1 MNNTSKLIVDT
12 VRMKGDHVAFSLD
25 NEDVTF
31 SDLFLMARATSEYVH
46 NESVEHVGI
55 YCHSLKKFII
65 SFYSCLLSGTPAF
78 LISTSI
84 TEHEMESLCAQ
95 FKVTT
100 LLTDTNSSKLSE
112 NIKCIEPVSEVSLSQ
127 DIDFREYANIDGSNV
142 AFYLM
147 TSGTT
152 GKKRAVPV
160 THRNLLWTG
169 KIFNEFMGI
178 TENQKEMVL
187 IPLTHSFGARRI
199 IAQLLLGG
207 TIYSLNGIFNP
218 AAALMC
224 IKQNN
229 CSVLSLVP
237 SQVRMFQQYFKND
250 FNEIGNKIKFI
261 ELSSEYM
268 APHEK
273 KELVKSAPNA
283 QIVMGYGLTEAT
295 RSTLL
300 HFKKNADKIHTSG
313 KPISGIEVFILDKND
328 STVFDGGEGQIAIK
342 GSNVVDSYY
351 GSNIEGNENFRN
363 GCFYTGDTG
372 FMDEDGFLSVTGRM
386 DDIINVGGKKFNPI
400 ELELDLR
407 EKFPSVDCA
416 ISHIPDKVL
425 GSRPVLCIKGEDNGS
440 TDILDYISINFE
452 SFKHPSTVVYMNEI
466 FRTEN
471 GKIIRSML
479 NNKVLEKVRGI

>member
-1 MNNTSKLIVDT
+1 MKNISKLIFDT

-31 SDLFLMARATSEYVH
+31 GDLFLMARATSKYVR
-46 NESVEHVGI
+46 NEPVEHVGI
-55 YCHSLKKFII
+55 YCHSLKQFII

-84 TEHEMESLCAQ
+84 TDHEIESLCAQ
-95 FKVTT
+95 FKVTI
-100 LLTDTNSSKLSE
+100 LLTDSNSSMLSE
-112 NIKCIEPVSEVSLSQ
+112 NIKCIEPVSEVCFIQ
-127 DIDFREYANIDGSNV
+127 DIDLREYANIDGSNV

-160 THRNLLWTG
+160 THKNLLSTG
-169 KIFNEFMGI
+169 KFFNEFMGI

-187 IPLTHSFGARRI
+187 IPFTHSFGARRI

-224 IKQNN
+224 MKQNN

-250 FNEIGNKIKFI
+250 FNEIGSKIKFI

-295 RSTLL
+295 RSSLL
-300 HFKKNADKIHTSG
+300 HFKKNANKIHTSG
-313 KPISGIEVFILDKND
+313 KPISGIEVLILDNND
-328 STVFDGGEGQIAIK
+328 SPVSNGCEGQITIK
-342 GSNVVDSYY
+342 GFNVVDSYY

-363 GCFYTGDTG
+363 GYFYTGDTG

-400 ELELDLR
+400 ELESDLR
-407 EKFPSVDCA
+407 EKFPSIDCA
-416 ISHIPDKVL
+416 IGHIPDKVL
-425 GSRPVLCIKGEDNGS
+425 GSRPVLCIKGENNGS
-440 TDILDYISINFE
+440 TDIMDYISINFE
-452 SFKHPSTVVYMNEI
+452 PFKHPSKVIYMNEI

-471 GKIIRSML
+471 GKIIRSLL